1 MTPER
6 LSRDKCNMLEK
17 RKEERERERERER
30 ELELVRKRNQEDETR
45 LKPSSRPVGKGPF
58 QT

>member
-17 RKEERERERERER
+17 CEEEGERERER

-45 LKPSSRPVGKGPF
+45 LKPSSCPVGKGPF